1 MCSRSQ
7 VIFNS
12 KFNRK
17 MFVKPSNPFPHFR
30 SKSLNV
36 KSSFMVKNEIKD
48 NVPLKKKT
56 I

>member
-1 MCSRSQ
+1 
-7 VIFNS
+7 
-12 KFNRK
+12 

-48 NVPLKKKT
+48 NVPLKKKNYLT
-56 I
+56 YIELKLV